1 MDEQEKREQER
12 EDFRRTGGRVTRIEF
27 YACFI
32 ILAVLVLWRG
42 GLNSQ
47 NLGLRMTALEKGVTH
62 RIDALWDDV
71 NREIEAVPDKV
82 MQENESMFSD
92 RNLFITEV
100 DRKARTFLL
109 ELKAAPREY
118 REGMEGTF
126 FVSCDFGEPVSV
138 PAVFG
143 EDRMLRAEAEL
154 PFCENVSVSAV
165 LKTDG
170 VEKIQNFGE
179 INAQREYGLVPEFSG
194 GWKAYGLIPKKDWV
208 LHDGQISVDV
218 SAKEAKGLSF
228 GEGSMEIQVDGKTV
242 QTMQAEKEFLGT
254 REWSF
259 HAEQEEDLAL
269 KAGQTLSIIFKI
281 TDNEGVK
288 YTYLIEQYDVTKEEG
303 LEEKRPENWDENP
316 LKDGR
321 LTME

>member
-27 YACFI
+27 YVSFLL
-32 ILAVLVLWRG
+32 LAALVLLRV

-47 NLGLRMTALEKGVTH
+47 KLELRMTLLENSVTH
-62 RIDALWDDV
+62 KIDALWDDV
-71 NREIEAVPDKV
+71 NREIEAIPGKV
-82 MQENESMFSD
+82 MRENESMFSD

-100 DRKARTFLL
+100 DRKAQTFLL
-109 ELKAAPREY
+109 KLTGTPKEY
-118 REGMEGTF
+118 CEGMEVTF
-126 FVSCDFGEPVSV
+126 LVSCDSEEPVSV
-138 PAVFG
+138 PARFG

-154 PFCENVSVSAV
+154 PFCENASVSAV

-170 VEKIQNFGE
+170 MEKAQSFGE
-179 INAQREYGLVPEFSG
+179 INAQMDYGLVPEFSG
-194 GWKAYGLIPKKDWV
+194 GWKTYGLMPKKDWV

-259 HAEQEEDLAL
+259 HAEQEEDIEL
-269 KAGQTLSIIFKI
+269 KEGQVLSLIFKI
-281 TDNEGVK
+281 TDDEGVK
-288 YTYLIEQYDVTKEEG
+288 YTYLVKQFDVTKDG

>member
-1 MDEQEKREQER
+1 
-12 EDFRRTGGRVTRIEF
+12 
-27 YACFI
+27 
-32 ILAVLVLWRG
+32 
-42 GLNSQ
+42 
-47 NLGLRMTALEKGVTH
+47 
-62 RIDALWDDV
+62 
-71 NREIEAVPDKV
+71 
-82 MQENESMFSD
+82 MFSD
-92 RNLFITEV
+92 RKLSITEV
-100 DRKARTFLL
+100 DRKAQTFLL
-109 ELKAAPREY
+109 KLTGTPKEY
-118 REGMEGTF
+118 REGMEVTF
-126 FVSCDFGEPVSV
+126 LVSCDSEEPVSV
-138 PAVFG
+138 PARFG
-143 EDRMLRAEAEL
+143 EGRMLQAEAEL

-170 VEKIQNFGE
+170 MEKVQSFGE
-179 INAQREYGLVPEFSG
+179 VNAQMEYGLIPEFSG
-194 GWKAYGLIPKKDWV
+194 GWKAYRLMPKKDWI

-259 HAEQEEDLAL
+259 HAEQEEDIEL
-269 KAGQTLSIIFKI
+269 KEGQVLSLIFKI
-281 TDNEGVK
+281 TDDEGVK
-288 YTYLIEQYDVTKEEG
+288 YTYLVKQYDVTKEEG